1 MSRMPSMCVGRFQTS
16 SSRQDQSDYL
26 KVTDKSSIPRDR
38 AAFRTRAVIVVNL
51 SRTSSPSSTQYVHNN
66 ELELVIVHRLNEHR
80 VERVNRRLSGHG
92 RLDDWPV
99 RCSRR
104 DHKCNH
110 SRATC
115 GCRIESTLGLI
126 QLCLSISMA
135 ASLDGPSP
143 TKGRNECSRLR
154 TLEIFPFVSEVI
166 VRISNTNS
174 PT

>member
-1 MSRMPSMCVGRFQTS
+1 MRALNSSGYKTRGGTSDGGVGGG
-16 SSRQDQSDYL
+16 
-26 KVTDKSSIPRDR
+26 VG
-38 AAFRTRAVIVVNL
+38 AFSWWN
-51 SRTSSPSSTQYVHNN
+51 
-66 ELELVIVHRLNEHR
+66 
-80 VERVNRRLSGHG
+80 G

-135 ASLDGPSP
+135 ASLEGPSP